1 MKKTPKTI
9 PEAECPWETG
19 VLGTSEEHAVVHGAE
34 HSQAVDEALAMQLIS
49 IRLPK
54 DLIEG
59 LKFIANREGLGYQP
73 LIRRVL
79 QRFSEAEFKAIA
91 TEMLARDRPT
101 PPAPEEP
108 LMEMPQAK
116 CA

>member
-1 MKKTPKTI
+1 MMKTPNVN
-9 PEAECPWETG
+9 PEASCPWENG
-19 VLGTSEEHAVVHGAE
+19 DLGNSEEHAVVLGAE
-34 HSQAVDEALAMQLIS
+34 HTREVDDALAMHMIS

-79 QRFSEAEFKAIA
+79 QRFSEAEYRSIA
-91 TEMLARDRPT
+91 AEMLARDKPMNT
-101 PPAPEEP
+101 ATADEPPEKMTA
-108 LMEMPQAK
+108 
-116 CA
+116 CR